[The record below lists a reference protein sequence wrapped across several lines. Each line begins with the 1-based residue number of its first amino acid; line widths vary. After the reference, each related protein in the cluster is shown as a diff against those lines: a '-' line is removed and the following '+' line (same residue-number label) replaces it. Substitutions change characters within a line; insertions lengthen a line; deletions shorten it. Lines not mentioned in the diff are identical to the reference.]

1 MGETLVYESPTGAK
15 VKKDLEKDHCGNC
28 LRYTKKIKTKVSFF
42 LNISSFKLSQRMCEG
57 YQIPCTRCIDSRF
70 CSEECLLEAE
80 SSYHPYECQHTTK
93 NTTKYFED
101 VLNNVSFKDISSLQH
116 NKNHML

>member
-1 MGETLVYESPTGAK
+1 
-15 VKKDLEKDHCGNC
+15 
-28 LRYTKKIKTKVSFF
+28 
-42 LNISSFKLSQRMCEG
+42 MCEG

-101 VLNNVSFKDISSLQH
+101 VLNNVSFKESLRLQH
-116 NKNHML
+116 KNHML

>member
-1 MGETLVYESPTGAK
+1 
-15 VKKDLEKDHCGNC
+15 
-28 LRYTKKIKTKVSFF
+28 
-42 LNISSFKLSQRMCEG
+42 MCEG

-93 NTTKYFED
+93 NSTKYFED
-101 VLNNVSFKDISSLQH
+101 VLNNVSLDVFLLFAIWMGQIQSKLIYIFANHELASL
-116 NKNHML
+116 